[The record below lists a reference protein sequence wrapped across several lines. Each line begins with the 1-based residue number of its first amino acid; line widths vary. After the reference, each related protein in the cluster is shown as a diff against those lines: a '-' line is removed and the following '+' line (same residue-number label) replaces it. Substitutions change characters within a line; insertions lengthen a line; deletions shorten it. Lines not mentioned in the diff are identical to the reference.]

1 MDVSALSDIRTLLC
15 MGITVRR
22 SAILVGM
29 LLVASLFVVMVQSDS
44 VKADITCRDSGV
56 NCRWRVVA
64 PAAEAGQVHICTVD
78 VCANGFAGRTYEL
91 EGDYAFDGVNPNAS
105 TTTSSS
111 STTTTTTSSSST
123 TTTTTNTSTT
133 TVAPT
138 SSDGTDSTAVSS
150 TTVPITIVTTTTT
163 TIPFNVD
170 CMSVGVSCGW
180 AVVDSSGVVR
190 GVIVCQV
197 SVCGPDGDWR
207 GRLPVEYMGC
217 PAGCRLVLQAQQT
230 RDGNV
235 AGWHG
240 SDVVYNDSSNTFSLP
255 GGGSLKSGERLDDAV
270 FPTTTTTTVAPDAPT
285 PTTTLPENLN
295 DVDVVTQDGLIYD
308 TVDAYVGSEAVV
320 TVTPIMVTV
329 ALPPLDAKNVSY
341 IASFDPVGPAKSFVL
356 EQGDLDSKS
365 ISALA
370 ASSRNRSLR
379 ISLAKLKN
387 SEGLLKVVF
396 KTRFATIG
404 QISTNV
410 ANASRFTSCTSLRKI
425 YPSGVAARRVTQK
438 EVSKSVI
445 AKVRPK
451 PIVNAAAYRL
461 NKYLDFD
468 KDQIACESKV
478 S

>member
-1 MDVSALSDIRTLLC
+1 MDVSALSDMRTLLC

-29 LLVASLFVVMVQSDS
+29 LLVASLFVVMVQSES

-105 TTTSSS
+105 TTTTSS
-111 STTTTTTSSSST
+111 STTTTTTTSSST
-123 TTTTTNTSTT
+123 TTTS
-133 TVAPT
+133 VAPT

-163 TIPFNVD
+163 TTPFNVD
-170 CMSVGVSCGW
+170 CMSDGVSCGW

-197 SVCGPDGDWR
+197 SVCGPNGDWR

-217 PAGCRLVLQAQQT
+217 PVGCRLVLQAQQT

-320 TVTPIMVTV
+320 TVTPIMLTV

-341 IASFDPVGPAKSFVL
+341 IATFDPVGPAKSFVL

-370 ASSRNRSLR
+370 ASSRIRSLR

>member
-329 ALPPLDAKNVSY
+329 ALPPIDAKNVSY
-341 IASFDPVGPAKSFVL
+341 IATFDPVGPAKSFVL

>member
-1 MDVSALSDIRTLLC
+1 MDVSALSDMRTLLC

-91 EGDYAFDGVNPNAS
+91 EGDYAFDGINPNAS

-111 STTTTTTSSSST
+111 STS
-123 TTTTTNTSTT
+123 TTTTNTSTTT

-170 CMSVGVSCGW
+170 CMSVEVSCGW

-320 TVTPIMVTV
+320 TVTPIMVTI

-341 IASFDPVGPAKSFVL
+341 IATFDPVGPAKSFVL

>member
-111 STTTTTTSSSST
+111 STTTTTT
-123 TTTTTNTSTT
+123 NTSTT

-170 CMSVGVSCGW
+170 CMSVGVACGW

-341 IASFDPVGPAKSFVL
+341 IATFDPVGPAKSFVL

>member
-150 TTVPITIVTTTTT
+150 TTVPITIVTATTT

-341 IASFDPVGPAKSFVL
+341 IATFDPVGPAKSFVL

>member
-1 MDVSALSDIRTLLC
+1 MCDVRTLLS

-56 NCRWRVVA
+56 NCRWLVVA

-105 TTTSSS
+105 TTTTSS
-111 STTTTTTSSSST
+111 STTTTTTTSSST
-123 TTTTTNTSTT
+123 TTTS
-133 TVAPT
+133 VAPT

-163 TIPFNVD
+163 TTPFNVD
-170 CMSVGVSCGW
+170 CMSDGVSCGW

-197 SVCGPDGDWR
+197 SVCGPNGDWR

-217 PAGCRLVLQAQQT
+217 PVGCRLVLQAQQT

-240 SDVVYNDSSNTFSLP
+240 SDVVYDDSSNSFTLP
-255 GGGSLKSGERLDDAV
+255 GGGTLKSGERLDDAV
-270 FPTTTTTTVAPDAPT
+270 FPTTTTTTVAPDVPT

-320 TVTPIMVTV
+320 TVTPIRVTV

-341 IASFDPVGPAKSFVL
+341 IATFDPIGSAKSFVL

-365 ISALA
+365 VSALA
-370 ASSRNRSLR
+370 ASSRTRSLR
-379 ISLAKLKN
+379 ISLAKLNN

-410 ANASRFTSCTSLRKI
+410 ANSSRFTSCTSLRKV

>member
-1 MDVSALSDIRTLLC
+1 MCDVRTLLC

-29 LLVASLFVVMVQSDS
+29 LLVASLFVVMAQSDS

-111 STTTTTTSSSST
+111 STTTTTTNTST
-123 TTTTTNTSTT
+123 TTT

-170 CMSVGVSCGW
+170 CMSDGVSCGW

-197 SVCGPDGDWR
+197 SVCGPNGDWR

-217 PAGCRLVLQAQQT
+217 PVGCRLVLQAQQT

-341 IASFDPVGPAKSFVL
+341 IATFDPIGSAKSFVL

-365 ISALA
+365 VSALA
-370 ASSRNRSLR
+370 ASSRTRSLR
-379 ISLAKLKN
+379 ISLAKLNN

-410 ANASRFTSCTSLRKI
+410 ANSSRFTSCTSLRKV

>member
-1 MDVSALSDIRTLLC
+1 MSD
-15 MGITVRR
+15 
-22 SAILVGM
+22 
-29 LLVASLFVVMVQSDS
+29 
-44 VKADITCRDSGV
+44 
-56 NCRWRVVA
+56 
-64 PAAEAGQVHICTVD
+64 
-78 VCANGFAGRTYEL
+78 
-91 EGDYAFDGVNPNAS
+91 
-105 TTTSSS
+105 
-111 STTTTTTSSSST
+111 
-123 TTTTTNTSTT
+123 
-133 TVAPT
+133 
-138 SSDGTDSTAVSS
+138 
-150 TTVPITIVTTTTT
+150 
-163 TIPFNVD
+163 
-170 CMSVGVSCGW
+170 GVSCGW

-197 SVCGPDGDWR
+197 SVCGPNGDWR

-217 PAGCRLVLQAQQT
+217 PVGCRLVLQAQQT

-240 SDVVYNDSSNTFSLP
+240 SDVVYDDSSNSFTLP
-255 GGGSLKSGERLDDAV
+255 GGGTLKSGERLDDAV

-341 IASFDPVGPAKSFVL
+341 IATFDPIGSAKSFVL

-365 ISALA
+365 VSALA
-370 ASSRNRSLR
+370 ASSRTRSLR
-379 ISLAKLKN
+379 ISLAKLNN
-387 SEGLLKVVF
+387 SEGLLKIVF

-410 ANASRFTSCTSLRKI
+410 ANSSRFTSCTSLRKV

>member
-111 STTTTTTSSSST
+111 STTTTTT
-123 TTTTTNTSTT
+123 NTSTT

-170 CMSVGVSCGW
+170 CMSVGVACGW

-240 SDVVYNDSSNTFSLP
+240 SDVVFNDSSNTFSLP

-341 IASFDPVGPAKSFVL
+341 IATFDPVGPAKSFVL

>member
-105 TTTSSS
+105 
-111 STTTTTTSSSST
+111 TTTSSSST

-240 SDVVYNDSSNTFSLP
+240 SDVVFNDSSNTFSLP

-341 IASFDPVGPAKSFVL
+341 IATFDPVGPAKSFVL

>member
-105 TTTSSS
+105 
-111 STTTTTTSSSST
+111 TTTSSSST

-329 ALPPLDAKNVSY
+329 ALPPIDAKNVSY
-341 IASFDPVGPAKSFVL
+341 IATFDPVGPAKSFVL

>member
-341 IASFDPVGPAKSFVL
+341 IATFDPVGPAKSFVL

-468 KDQIACESKV
+468 KDQIACDSKV

>member
-255 GGGSLKSGERLDDAV
+255 GGGSLKGGERLDDAV

-341 IASFDPVGPAKSFVL
+341 IATFDPVGPAKSFVL

>member
-341 IASFDPVGPAKSFVL
+341 IATFDPVGPAKSFVL

>member
-1 MDVSALSDIRTLLC
+1 MDVSALSDMRTLLC

-111 STTTTTTSSSST
+111 STTTTTT
-123 TTTTTNTSTT
+123 NTSTTT

-197 SVCGPDGDWR
+197 SVCGSDGDWR

-320 TVTPIMVTV
+320 TVTPIMLTV

-341 IASFDPVGPAKSFVL
+341 IATFDPVGPAKSFVL

-370 ASSRNRSLR
+370 ASSRIRSLR

>member
-105 TTTSSS
+105 
-111 STTTTTTSSSST
+111 TTTSSSST

-341 IASFDPVGPAKSFVL
+341 IATFDPVGPAKSFVL